1 MECLGEPEEEPDGQL
16 SPGQGRWL
24 ISTYSGIGLPLGT
37 CILANFNLI
46 SVLPQYVFTKL
57 TVP

>member
-1 MECLGEPEEEPDGQL
+1 MKWLGEPEEEPDGQL

-46 SVLPQYVFTKL
+46 SVLP
-57 TVP
+57 